1 MTRAILV
8 AAVLAVAGPAAAADG
23 AAVYK
28 KHCANCHGP
37 DGKGTQAGVPVVGK
51 SAAFVKEVVEFH
63 PPPMNK
69 LKLPGADVD
78 AVAAYVA
85 AFPK

>member
-1 MTRAILV
+1 MIRAIVV
-8 AAVLAVAGPAAAADG
+8 AAALAAAGGASAADG
-23 AAVYK
+23 AAVYAK
-28 KHCANCHGP
+28 QCASCHGP
-37 DGKGTQAGVPVVGK
+37 AGKGTSAGVSLVGK

-69 LKLPGADVD
+69 LKLPADAVD
-78 AVAAYVA
+78 AVAKYVA